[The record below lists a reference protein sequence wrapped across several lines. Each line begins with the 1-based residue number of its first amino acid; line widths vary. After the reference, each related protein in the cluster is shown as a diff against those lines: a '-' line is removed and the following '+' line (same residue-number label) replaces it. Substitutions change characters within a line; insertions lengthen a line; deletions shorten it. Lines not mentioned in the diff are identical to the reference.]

1 MTAPIV
7 LASGSEIRRQLLT
20 RADVSFTVDPVRV
33 DEETIRAAMQADGAS
48 PREIADALA
57 DAKAARASARHPEA
71 FVIGC
76 DQVLDFNGTLLSK
89 PDSPEQVRA
98 QLDALNGH
106 RHHLLSAVVIYHGGQ
121 PQWRHIGRAR
131 MRMRQ
136 MGTRYLDDYVARN
149 WNSIRTSVGG
159 YKLEEEGA
167 RLFDRV
173 EGDYFTILGLP
184 LLEILGYLTQR
195 EVIPG

>member
-7 LASGSEIRRQLLT
+7 LASGSEIRRHLLT
-20 RADVSFTVDPVRV
+20 RAGVGFTVDPVRV
-33 DEETIRAAMQADGAS
+33 DEETIRAAMLADGAS

-57 DAKAARASARHPEA
+57 DAKAARASARHPDA

-89 PDSPEQVRA
+89 PESSEQVRA
-98 QLDALNGH
+98 QLDALNGCK
-106 RHHLLSAVVIYHGGQ
+106 HHLLSAVVIYHGGQ
-121 PQWRHIGRAR
+121 PQWRHIGQAR

-136 MGTRYLDDYVARN
+136 MGARYLDDYVARN
-149 WNSIRTSVGG
+149 WHSIRTSVGG

-195 EVIPG
+195 EVLPG